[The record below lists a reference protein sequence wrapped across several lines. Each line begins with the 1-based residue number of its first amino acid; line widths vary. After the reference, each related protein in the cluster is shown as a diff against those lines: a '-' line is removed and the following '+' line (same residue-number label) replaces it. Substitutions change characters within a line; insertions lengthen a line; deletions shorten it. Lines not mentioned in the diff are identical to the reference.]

1 MWLKKSLY
9 YKGEQ
14 LEMTSMKEVISKCM
28 KWINDYTSKHLEKE
42 GTSPNKQLVHY
53 SFQSLTPTDE
63 VDMRVYEDALNH
75 AFKDNDIKNIA
86 LSGSYG
92 SGKSSVLKSYKKIS
106 SKHKFIHIS
115 LAHFEE
121 HDTKIQETN
130 DEPEKSEIT
139 SNKKSLS
146 KTKEVNEN
154 NKSRFNENALEGK
167 ILNQLLHQIP
177 AKNIPQTNF
186 RVKEKVSFSGVFWR
200 TCEIVSLV
208 GLFLLLTKFDTW
220 KAFIKSSGLIFEVNL
235 IQIFSKL
242 NMIHSFVTFAIFTIA
257 IYFGCHKKGFENKK
271 VLLIT
276 VPLFVTAILI
286 GVITK
291 EIALL
296 AVKKGQNLVV
306 SENFLTSP
314 ILQFVA
320 GILFTVILFTLLF
333 RLIKTQKNK
342 NFLQKISVQGNTI
355 EIFEKSDESYF
366 DKYLNEVLYIFENS
380 GKDIIV
386 FEDIDRFNTGKIF
399 ERLHEINTLV
409 NVRLKD
415 QNKPSL
421 KFLYLLRDDVFVNK
435 DRTKFF
441 DLIIPV
447 VPVVDGSNSYKALNK
462 LLVEGGTVKN
472 FDTTFLKKISLY
484 IDEMRLL
491 KNIVNEFLVYYNKLI
506 ILSDETTLD
515 LKPEKMFAMV
525 TYKNIFP
532 KDFSSLQLGRGY
544 VHTLFSKKDEL
555 IKLKSEIK
563 LSEIKNIES
572 RIVARDECFITSNE
586 LNTIY
591 HAYNNHNY
599 GENKKWIDE
608 KYPVIMQAI
617 EDKLSNNISILEERK
632 STLEKELADINSLK
646 ISDLA
651 KTLEQKDVF
660 LVDFISNM
668 NVKEEFNDIKDSARS
683 FDLLVFL
690 IREGKIAE
698 DYSDYMTF
706 FDVES
711 IKPSD
716 KNFLLS
722 ITDRRDNRPYE
733 YALLEPQKIID
744 ILSVTDFDQSQILN
758 FSLINYLLNNK
769 SNKQYLSRFL
779 DQIKNTKNFNF
790 IEKYMAHSNFD
801 DKFVFELNLLWKE
814 VFLYAIRSC
823 KQGDFSAED
832 KIKTYISEKTLKK
845 YILLTFKESSIDTI
859 KVLNVDNCIRDYI
872 SHKPDFL
879 EIDTPEV
886 DKIITA
892 LVNLEV
898 SFVSINHNISNSELL
913 RQVYIKNLYE
923 LTFENISMFLTLY
936 YVKSNE
942 YDLVHENYTLVQLE
956 TESPLSK
963 RINDKFSHYMD
974 IVFNNCGDKIN
985 DKQDIAISVLNKTND
1000 DLSLENKL
1008 KYINLYSGII
1018 QSINNV
1024 EDKALWDA
1032 LFEKVKVK
1040 YSEKNI
1046 IYYYIEKMNT
1056 LTPILIKFIN
1066 SNEQKLNFNNIKGDG
1081 NEGTI
1086 NAFFNSVIA
1095 CNELSD
1101 IKYLELISTLDID
1114 DSEIFTYENIEESKI
1129 QILIENNFIHMNTSN
1144 LAFIR
1149 ENYSQQILEF
1159 FIKTKVEDYCNI
1171 LDSYSYIKSDV
1182 EYLLSE
1188 DIGDDIKIRLL
1199 EQVDDTISVVNKNYS
1214 PNIELYI
1221 LQNKLMT
1228 SDLIPL
1234 AEDYKKQHKEVKAK
1248 IAELLYKYH
1257 SEKLYEKGVSKE
1269 LLEDLLSSKSITENE
1284 KKYILG
1290 ECIHNFNKT
1299 QIKSLFKICGFFDFI
1314 KIFDS
1319 SEGEIEFSGI
1329 NEILLTALKQNNII
1343 SEFEANEDNT
1353 IYNVRE
1359 KNIAK
1364 FNDIILD

>member
-1 MWLKKSLY
+1 MVKKITI

-14 LEMTSMKEVISKCM
+14 FEMSSIKEVINKCI
-28 KWINDYTSKHLEKE
+28 KWINEYTSKHLAKE
-42 GTSPNKQLVHY
+42 STPTIKQLADY

-63 VDMRVYEDALNH
+63 VDMRIYEDALNY

-106 SKHKFIHIS
+106 SKHKFMHIS

-130 DEPEKSEIT
+130 DLYEKSKNSSDQE
-139 SNKKSLS
+139 SFP

-154 NKSRFNENALEGK
+154 NKPQFKENALEGK

-186 RVKEKVSFSGVFWR
+186 RVKEKVSFSAVFWR
-200 TCEIVSLV
+200 TCAIVSLV

-220 KAFIKSSGLIFEVNL
+220 RAFIKSSGLIFEVNL

-242 NMIHSFVTFAIFTIA
+242 NMIHYFVTFALFTIA
-257 IYFGCHKKGFENKK
+257 IHFGCHKKGFENKK
-271 VLLIT
+271 ALLIT
-276 VPLFVTAILI
+276 VPLFVTTIII
-286 GVITK
+286 GFITK
-291 EIALL
+291 KIALS
-296 AVKKGQNLVV
+296 AVKKGQNLLV

-314 ILQFVA
+314 ILQFFA
-320 GILFTVILFTLLF
+320 AISFAIISFILLF
-333 RLIKTQKNK
+333 KLIKTQKNK
-342 NFLQKISVQGNTI
+342 NILKKISVQGNTI
-355 EIFEKSDESYF
+355 EIFEKSEESYF
-366 DKYLNEVLYIFENS
+366 NKYLNEVLYLFENS
-380 GKDIIV
+380 GKNIIV

-409 NVRLKD
+409 NVRLKA

-421 KFLYLLRDDVFVNK
+421 KFLYLLRDDVFANK

-447 VPVVDGSNSYKALNK
+447 VPVVDGSNSYKELNK
-462 LLVEGGTVKN
+462 LLVESEAVKN

-506 ILSDETTLD
+506 VLPDETTLD
-515 LKPEKMFAMV
+515 LKQEKMFAMI

-532 KDFSSLQLGRGY
+532 KDFSSLQLGSGY
-544 VHTLFSKKDEL
+544 VHTLFSKKDEF
-555 IKLKSEIK
+555 IKLQSEMKISEIK
-563 LSEIKNIES
+563 KIES
-572 RIVARDECFITSNE
+572 RIIARDECLITSDE
-586 LNTIY
+586 LDIIERSRRSNNYNGI
-591 HAYNNHNY
+591 YNN
-599 GENKKWIDE
+599 WINNN
-608 KYPVIMQAI
+608 YPVLKKAI
-617 EDKLSNNISILEERK
+617 EDKLSNNISILEEEK
-632 STLEKELADINSLK
+632 SILEKELADINSLK

-651 KTLEQKDVF
+651 KMLEKKDIF
-660 LVDFISNM
+660 LIDFCSNM
-668 NVKEEFNDIKDSARS
+668 NAKEKFNDIKDSGRS

-722 ITDRRDNRPYE
+722 ITDRRDDKPFE

-744 ILSVTDFDQSQILN
+744 MLSITDFDQSQILN
-758 FSLINYLLNNK
+758 FSLINYLLKNK

-779 DQIKNTKNFNF
+779 EQIKDTKNFNF
-790 IEKYMAHSNFD
+790 IEKYMAYSDFD

-814 VFLYAIRSC
+814 VFLYTTINC
-823 KQGDFSAED
+823 NKGDFSAG
-832 KIKTYISEKTLKK
+832 TYVSEKTLKK

-859 KVLNVDNCIRDYI
+859 KGLNVYNCLRDYI
-872 SHKPDFL
+872 SNKSDFL
-879 EIDTPEV
+879 EIDTIKI

-913 RQVYIKNLYE
+913 LQVYTNNLYE
-923 LTFENISMFLTLY
+923 LTFENISMFLNLY
-936 YVKSNE
+936 YVKANE

-963 RINDKFSHYMD
+963 RINNQFSHYMD
-974 IVFNNCGDKIN
+974 IIFDNCGDKIN
-985 DKQDIAISVLNKTND
+985 DEEDIAISVLNKTNG

-1008 KYINLYSGII
+1008 KYISLYSGLI

-1032 LFEKVKVK
+1032 LFENVKVK

-1046 IYYYIEKMNT
+1046 INYYIAKRNT
-1056 LTPILIKFIN
+1056 LSSIFIKFIN
-1066 SNEQKLNFNNIKGDG
+1066 SNEQKLNFNNIKVDD

-1101 IKYLELISTLDID
+1101 IKYFELISTLDID

-1149 ENYSQQILEF
+1149 EHYSQQILKL
-1159 FIKTKVEDYCNI
+1159 FIKTKVENYCNM

-1188 DIGDDIKIRLL
+1188 DIGDDTKIKLL
-1199 EQVDDTISVVNKNYS
+1199 ERANDTFTVVNKNYS
-1214 PNIELYI
+1214 PKIILYI

-1234 AEDYKKQHKEVKAK
+1234 AEDYKKQHKDVKTK
-1248 IAELLYKYH
+1248 IAELLYKHY

-1269 LLEDLLSSKSITENE
+1269 LLEDFLSSKSITENE

-1290 ECIHNFNKT
+1290 KCIHNFNKT

-1319 SEGEIEFSGI
+1319 SESEIEFSDI
-1329 NEILLTALKQNNII
+1329 NEILLTALKQSNII
-1343 SEFEANEDNT
+1343 SEFEANTDNT
-1353 IYNVRE
+1353 MYNVRG

-1364 FNDIILD
+1364 SNDNILD

>member
-1 MWLKKSLY
+1 MNSAKI
-9 YKGEQ
+9 
-14 LEMTSMKEVISKCM
+14 VFNKCM
-28 KWINDYTSKHLEKE
+28 KWINEYTSKHLEKE
-42 GTSPNKQLVHY
+42 GISPNKQLAHY

-63 VDMRVYEDALNH
+63 VDMRVYEDALNY

-106 SKHKFIHIS
+106 SKHKFMHIS

-121 HDTKIQETN
+121 HDKIQETN
-130 DEPEKSEIT
+130 DAPEKSEIP
-139 SNKKSLS
+139 SNKRSLS
-146 KTKEVNEN
+146 KNKEANEK
-154 NKSRFNENALEGK
+154 NKPQLNENALEGK

-186 RVKEKVSFSGVFWR
+186 RVKEKVSFSGVFRR
-200 TCEIVSLV
+200 TFAIISLV

-220 KAFIKSSGLIFEVNL
+220 RAFIKSSGLIFEVNL

-242 NMIHSFVTFAIFTIA
+242 NMIHYFVIVAIFTIA
-257 IYFGCHKKGFENKK
+257 IYFVCHKKGFENKK
-271 VLLIT
+271 ALLIT
-276 VPLFVTAILI
+276 LPLFVTIII
-286 GVITK
+286 GFITK
-291 EIALL
+291 EIALS

-320 GILFTVILFTLLF
+320 GILFAGISFTLLF

-342 NFLQKISVQGNTI
+342 NILQKISVQGNTI

-366 DKYLNEVLYIFENS
+366 DKYLNEVLYLFENS

-447 VPVVDGSNSYKALNK
+447 VPVVDGSNSYKDLNK
-462 LLVEGGTVKN
+462 LLVYSGAVKN

-506 ILSDETTLD
+506 VLSDETTLD

-532 KDFSSLQLGRGY
+532 KDFSSLQLGSGY

-572 RIVARDECFITSNE
+572 RIVARDECFITSYE
-586 LNTIY
+586 LNIL
-591 HAYNNHNY
+591 HHNYNNHPY
-599 GENKKWIDE
+599 GENKKWFDE
-608 KYPVIMQAI
+608 KYPLITQAI
-617 EDKLSNNISILEERK
+617 EDKISILEELK

-651 KTLEQKDVF
+651 KMFEQKDVF

-668 NVKEEFNDIKDSARS
+668 NEKEEFNDIKDSGRS

-722 ITDRRDNRPYE
+722 ITDRRDDKPFE

-744 ILSVTDFDQSQILN
+744 MLSITDFYQSQILN
-758 FSLINYLLNNK
+758 FSLINYLLKNK

-779 DQIKNTKNFNF
+779 EQIKDTKNFNF
-790 IEKYMAHSNFD
+790 IEKYMASSNFD

-823 KQGDFSAED
+823 KQGDFSSAD

-859 KVLNVDNCIRDYI
+859 KGLDVDNCLRDYI

-913 RQVYIKNLYE
+913 RQVYINNLYE
-923 LTFENISMFLTLY
+923 LTFENISMFLNLY
-936 YVKSNE
+936 YVKANE

-974 IVFNNCGDKIN
+974 IVFENCGDEIN
-985 DKQDIAISVLNKTND
+985 DEEDIAISVLNKTND

-1046 IYYYIEKMNT
+1046 INYYIAKRNT
-1056 LTPILIKFIN
+1056 LPPIFIKFIN
-1066 SNEQKLNFNNIKGDG
+1066 SNEQKLNFNNIKVDD

-1101 IKYLELISTLDID
+1101 IKYFELISTLDID
-1114 DSEIFTYENIEESKI
+1114 DSSIFTYENIEESKI

-1188 DIGDDIKIRLL
+1188 GIGDDTKIKLL
-1199 EQVDDTISVVNKNYS
+1199 ELANDTFTVVNKNYS
-1214 PNIELYI
+1214 PKITLYI

-1234 AEDYKKQHKEVKAK
+1234 AEDYKKQHKDVKTK
-1248 IAELLYKYH
+1248 IAELLYKHH

-1299 QIKSLFKICGFFDFI
+1299 QIKNLFKICGFFDFS

-1319 SEGEIEFSGI
+1319 SESEIEFSGI
-1329 NEILLTALKQNNII
+1329 NESLLTALKQNNII

-1353 IYNVRE
+1353 IYSVRE
-1359 KNIAK
+1359 KSIAK
-1364 FNDIILD
+1364 FKDIILD